1 MRKIYLKN
9 IIKINENTIKKL
21 NNKCKYDFK
30 KEKKILTND
39 GFYKF
44 INNKLY
50 KFNINFKI
58 DTENDICFNINETV
72 RKENIYQIPYDNI
85 EIIIEKKTY
94 IINDETSLIIE
105 YYKDKINDFYIVSKT
120 KLNINDY
127 IFKEEISYI
136 NDLLI

>member
-21 NNKCKYDFK
+21 NNKYKYDFK
-30 KEKKILTND
+30 NDKKILTNE

-85 EIIIEKKTY
+85 EIIIENIYEELGDEIEVLSGDIVLYGNPRDAVKRQLEKENPQLKK
-94 IINDETSLIIE
+94 
-105 YYKDKINDFYIVSKT
+105 VSR
-120 KLNINDY
+120 
-127 IFKEEISYI
+127 
-136 NDLLI
+136 

>member
-1 MRKIYLKN
+1 MRKIYLKK
-9 IIKINENTIKKL
+9 IKNINEKNMKKL
-21 NNKCKYDFK
+21 NNKYEYHFK

-58 DTENDICFNINETV
+58 DTENDICFDINEDV

-85 EIIIEKKTY
+85 EISIEKKTY
-94 IINDETSLIIE
+94 TINDETSLIIE

>member
-58 DTENDICFNINETV
+58 DTENDICFNINENV
-72 RKENIYQIPYDNI
+72 RKEHIYQIPYDNT